1 LTTPHNN
8 DGHLA
13 LDLLLMEDVMISQY
27 FKSAAR
33 ILSLH
38 NGPSGSL
45 VEGFVQDMWEAG
57 YAKITARRHIRAA
70 EHFIYWANRETI
82 PSCGW
87 NLQILPR
94 FEDHL
99 HRCKCSGY
107 GHYQRSDVLRG
118 ARLFVGY
125 ASGTGIDVYRSSRPA
140 PQDPNLLTEFYVW
153 MRQQRGTAD
162 PTLYNYS
169 IPLRDLLKRV
179 GEDPHR
185 LDAQCLRQF
194 VLEQSR
200 KCEWATAKN
209 CTTAL
214 RMFLRFLIAE
224 GKCSVGLDAAVPAVA
239 HWRLSSLPRYLQAE
253 EVERVIASCDL
264 KSAVGKRDRAILLL
278 LSRLALRAGDIWQL
292 RLEDI
297 DWKGAS
303 ISVSGKSRRE
313 TRLPL
318 TQEIGEALVD
328 YLQHGRPPSNS
339 KAVFVRSRAP
349 FRAFACHSAVSVIVE
364 RAMRRAEVACAS
376 RGAAHVLRHS
386 AASSMLRQGASLQ
399 DIAAILRHR
408 SIETTQI
415 YAKVDVISLRSIAQ
429 PWPMVQSC

>member
-1 LTTPHNN
+1 
-8 DGHLA
+8 
-13 LDLLLMEDVMISQY
+13 MISEY
-27 FKSAAR
+27 FKSPAR
-33 ILSLH
+33 IQSLH
-38 NGPSGSL
+38 NGHNGSL
-45 VEGFVQDMWEAG
+45 VEGFAQALWEAG

-70 EHFIYWANRETI
+70 EHFIYWTTKEAI
-82 PSCGW
+82 PRSRW

-94 FEDHL
+94 FDDHL
-99 HRCKCSGY
+99 SRCTCSGY
-107 GHYQRSDVLRG
+107 GHYQRSELLHG
-118 ARLFVGY
+118 AHLFVGY
-125 ASGTGIDVYRSSRPA
+125 ACGTGIDVDRRSRPA
-140 PQDPNLLTEFYVW
+140 PPDPILLAEFCAW

-194 VLEQSR
+194 VLEQSHKR
-200 KCEWATAKN
+200 EWATAKN

-224 GKCSVGLDAAVPAVA
+224 GKCSAGLDAAVPAVA
-239 HWRLSSLPRYLQAE
+239 HWRLSSLPRYMQADD
-253 EVERVIASCDL
+253 VERVIASCDL
-264 KSAVGKRDRAILLL
+264 ASAVGKRDRAILLL
-278 LSRLALRAGDIWQL
+278 LSRLALRASDVWQL

-303 ISVSGKSRRE
+303 ILVSGKSRRE

-328 YLQHGRPPSNS
+328 YLQHGRPPSESN
-339 KAVFVRSRAP
+339 AVFVRSRAP

-364 RAMRRAEVACAS
+364 RAMRRAEVACAI

-415 YAKVDVISLRSIAQ
+415 YSKVDVISLRSIAQ

>member
-1 LTTPHNN
+1 
-8 DGHLA
+8 
-13 LDLLLMEDVMISQY
+13 MISDY
-27 FKSAAR
+27 FKSPAR
-33 ILSLH
+33 IQSLH
-38 NGPSGSL
+38 NGQSGSL
-45 VEGFVQDMWEAG
+45 VEGFAQDLWEAG

-70 EHFIYWANRETI
+70 EHFIYWATKEAI
-82 PSCGW
+82 PRSSW
-87 NLQILPR
+87 NLQLLPR
-94 FEDHL
+94 FDDHL
-99 HRCKCSGY
+99 SRCKCSGY
-107 GHYQRSDVLRG
+107 GHYQRSELLHG
-118 ARLFVGY
+118 AHLFVGY
-125 ASGTGIDVYRSSRPA
+125 ACGTGIDVDRRSRLA
-140 PQDPNLLTEFYVW
+140 PPDPILLAEFYTW

-194 VLEQSR
+194 VLEQSH

-239 HWRLSSLPRYLQAE
+239 HWRLSSLPRYLHADD
-253 EVERVIASCDL
+253 VERVIASCDL
-264 KSAVGKRDRAILLL
+264 TSAVGKRDRAILLL
-278 LSRLALRAGDIWQL
+278 LSRLALRAGDVWQL

-318 TQEIGEALVD
+318 TQEIGDALVD
-328 YLQHGRPPSNS
+328 YLQHGRPLSESN
-339 KAVFVRSRAP
+339 AVFVRSRAP

-429 PWPMVQSC
+429 HWPMVQSC